1 MVTAVGSG
9 VNNLKIGDFV
19 YHSGSPMGT
28 YTEEQ
33 IVLAEK
39 TFPLPPPI
47 DPLVAASAM
56 IKGLTARFLVRT
68 WFKVRHTLFI

>member
-1 MVTAVGSG
+1 MVTGVGSG
-9 VNNLKIGDFV
+9 VNNLKIGDVV
-19 YHSGSPMGT
+19 YHNSMGT

-39 TFPLPPPI
+39 AFLLPLI

-56 IKGLTARFLVRT
+56 VKGLTARFLVRT
-68 WFKVRHTLFI
+68 WFKVL